1 MDLPN
6 HILLAK
12 FSIAKQEVIV
22 GMAKNIR

>member
-12 FSIAKQEVIV
+12 FSIVKQEAIV
-22 GMAKNIR
+22 GMAKNIK